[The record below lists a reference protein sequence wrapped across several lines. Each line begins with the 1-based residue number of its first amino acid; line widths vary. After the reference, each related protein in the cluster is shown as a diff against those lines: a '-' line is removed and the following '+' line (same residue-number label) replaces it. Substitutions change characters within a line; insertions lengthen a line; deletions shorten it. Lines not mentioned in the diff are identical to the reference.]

1 MAFCTDKYEV
11 KHMGTSPAL
20 PNHFMYE
27 VRTATSL
34 CAGMRFGGYDS

>member
-11 KHMGTSPAL
+11 MHMGTSPAL
-20 PNHFMYE
+20 PNRFMYE

-34 CAGMRFGGYDS
+34 SLCGNEIWGL